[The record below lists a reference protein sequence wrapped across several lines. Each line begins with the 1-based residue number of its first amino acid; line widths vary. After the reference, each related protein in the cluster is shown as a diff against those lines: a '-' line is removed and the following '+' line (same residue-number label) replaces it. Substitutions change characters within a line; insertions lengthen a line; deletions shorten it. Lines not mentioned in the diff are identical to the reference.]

1 MPECAPARVVVTRR
15 MPGPV
20 EDRLAASGLDVTFN
34 EDDTP
39 FDRAGLVRALQE
51 ADGILL
57 AVGDRID
64 GPLLDAEGRRRAQI
78 VANFGVGVNHI
89 DLDAARERGVIITNT
104 PGVLTDATADTAMM
118 LILQATRRASEM
130 EALLRRGGWGGFS
143 PTAML
148 GMSIQG
154 KILGIVGMGRIGQ
167 ATARR
172 AVLGFG
178 MKAIYF
184 NRSSVGPF
192 DFPAESRPSIEAVMQ
207 EADVISLHA
216 PGGGANRHL
225 ISAERIALMKPTA
238 YLVNTARGDV
248 IDEAALTAALAEGRI
263 AGAGLDVFEREP
275 QVPAELIAIPSA
287 TLLPHIGS
295 ATLETRTAMGM
306 LAAENL
312 IAHFR
317 GEPLPSRVV

>member
-1 MPECAPARVVVTRR
+1 MARARVVVTRK
-15 MPGPV
+15 MPGAV
-20 EDRLAASGLDVTFN
+20 EDRLAAADLDVVLN
-34 EDDTP
+34 EDDRL
-39 FDRAGLVRALQE
+39 FSRDDLIAALQE

-57 AVGDRID
+57 AVGDPID
-64 GPLLDAEGRRRAQI
+64 GPLLDAGGRRRARI
-78 VANFGVGVNHI
+78 IANFGVGVNHI
-89 DLDAARERGVIITNT
+89 DLAAAKDRGVVVTNT

-130 EALLRRGGWGGFS
+130 EMALRRGDWGGFS
-143 PTAML
+143 PTADL
-148 GMSIQG
+148 GTSIQG
-154 KILGIVGMGRIGQ
+154 KTLGVIGMGRIGA

-184 NRSSVGPF
+184 NRSPVGPW
-192 DFPAESRPSIEAVMQ
+192 DFPAEARPSIEAVMA
-207 EADVISLHA
+207 EADVVSLHA
-216 PGGGANRHL
+216 PGGGANRGL

-248 IDEAALTAALAEGRI
+248 VDEPALVAALVARRI
-263 AGAGLDVFEREP
+263 AGAGLDVFAAEP
-275 QVPAELIAIPSA
+275 MVPAALVALPNV

-295 ATLETRTAMGM
+295 ATIETRTAMGM

-312 IAHFR
+312 IAWFA
-317 GEPLPSRVV
+317 GQPLPSRVA

>member
-1 MPECAPARVVVTRR
+1 MPSARVVVTRK
-15 MPGPV
+15 MPQAV
-20 EDRLAASGLDVTFN
+20 EDRLASADLDVVFN
-34 EDDTP
+34 PEDTLYSR
-39 FDRAGLVRALQE
+39 DRLIAALQE

-57 AVGDRID
+57 AVGDPID
-64 GPLLDAEGRRRAQI
+64 GPLLDAGGKRRAQI
-78 VANFGVGVNHI
+78 IANFGVGVNHI
-89 DLDAARERGVIITNT
+89 DLDAARARGIIVTNT

-118 LILQATRRASEM
+118 LILTATRRASEM
-130 EALLRRGGWGGFS
+130 EMLLRRGDWGGFS
-143 PTAML
+143 PTQDL

-154 KILGIVGMGRIGQ
+154 KTLGIIGMGRIGQ

-172 AVLGFG
+172 AVVGFG

-184 NRSSVGPF
+184 NRSPQGPF
-192 DFPAESRPSIEAVMQ
+192 DFPAEARASVEEVMA

-216 PGGGANRHL
+216 PGGGANRGL

-248 IDEAALTAALAEGRI
+248 VDEAALTAALAERRI
-263 AGAGLDVFEREP
+263 AGAGLDVFVAEP
-275 QVPAELIAIPSA
+275 HVPAELVALQNV

-295 ATLETRTAMGM
+295 ATIETRTAMGM

-312 IAHFR
+312 IAHFS
-317 GEPLPSRVV
+317 GKPLPSRIV